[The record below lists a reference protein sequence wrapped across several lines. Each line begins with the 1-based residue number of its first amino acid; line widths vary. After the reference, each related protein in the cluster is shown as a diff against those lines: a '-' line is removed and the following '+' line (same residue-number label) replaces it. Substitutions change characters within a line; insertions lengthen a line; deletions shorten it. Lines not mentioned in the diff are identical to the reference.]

1 MLSRVAIRRF
11 TNVCLSLSLGIWL
24 GWSSSSFGESSSG
37 VSATNRGGK
46 TSKAMTA
53 KGLDSLL
60 KSKMESHWKKGL
72 ASVTSESLSDDEIVE
87 SLVRF
92 VNRETSAENL
102 TPPLIRAMSLLAE
115 AKQPQAADSLAKI
128 LGSGDFRLVM
138 AAADIASAT
147 KDRGFLEPLMKL
159 TKRREYAQRY
169 GFRRCVLDAVAK
181 YPDKT
186 AVDFLVD
193 QLEQS
198 DGQLKY
204 ETALNLQQMTGQEF
218 GGIAPDWRS
227 WWQKNR
233 DEFVFSS
240 RVQASQSVALK
251 VAPKPIPWDEP
262 RPSFYGMTI
271 YAKRVVFVID
281 RSGSMNSSIKYETRL
296 ERAQKEL
303 QSAIKALTESDYFNI
318 VAFDDRMEVFQTKLV
333 QATDANKLDGI
344 RFGYGLQ
351 PRGDT
356 ACYEPLKMGLDASN
370 DLELMLF
377 LSDGEPNAGALVDP
391 QAIVVAIANHNL
403 TQRTT
408 INTLGIDARFAHE
421 AFLKNLAEKNY
432 GKLLLLR

>member
-1 MLSRVAIRRF
+1 MTLRVAIRCFR
-11 TNVCLSLSLGIWL
+11 VICLFLSLGTWL
-24 GWSSSSFGESSSG
+24 GWSSLSFGEPSSG
-37 VSATNRGGK
+37 NTSASRGNK
-46 TSKAMTA
+46 MPKATTA
-53 KGLDSLL
+53 KSLESLL
-60 KSKMESHWKKGL
+60 KSKTESHWKKGL
-72 ASVTSESLSDDEIVE
+72 ASVTTDSLDDDEIVE

-92 VNRETSAENL
+92 VNRETAAENL
-102 TPPLIRAMSLLAE
+102 TPPLVRAMSLLAV
-115 AKQPQAADSLAKI
+115 AKQPQASEALVKT

-138 AAADIASAT
+138 AAADIASMA

-169 GFRRCVLDAVAK
+169 GFRRCVVDAVAK

-186 AVDFLVD
+186 AIDFLVD
-193 QLEQS
+193 RLEQS

-204 ETALNLQQMTGQEF
+204 EMALNLQKMTGKDF
-218 GGIAPDWRS
+218 GGIATDWRS

-233 DEFVFSS
+233 DDFVFSS

-281 RSGSMNSSIKYETRL
+281 RSGSMNSTVNSETRL
-296 ERAQKEL
+296 AKAQQEL
-303 QSAIKALTESDYFNI
+303 QKAIKALTESDYFNI

-333 QATDANKLDGI
+333 QATDGNKLDGI
-344 RFGYGLQ
+344 RFGYGLE

>member
-1 MLSRVAIRRF
+1 M
-11 TNVCLSLSLGIWL
+11 
-24 GWSSSSFGESSSG
+24 
-37 VSATNRGGK
+37 
-46 TSKAMTA
+46 
-53 KGLDSLL
+53 
-60 KSKMESHWKKGL
+60 
-72 ASVTSESLSDDEIVE
+72 
-87 SLVRF
+87 
-92 VNRETSAENL
+92 NL
-102 TPPLIRAMSLLAE
+102 TR
-115 AKQPQAADSLAKI
+115 
-128 LGSGDFRLVM
+128 
-138 AAADIASAT
+138 
-147 KDRGFLEPLMKL
+147 
-159 TKRREYAQRY
+159 RREYAQRY
-169 GFRRCVLDAVAK
+169 GFRRCVVDAVAK

-193 QLEQS
+193 RLEQS

-204 ETALNLQQMTGQEF
+204 ETALNLQKMTGKDF
-218 GGIAPDWRS
+218 GGIAADWRT

-233 DEFVFSS
+233 DDFEFSS
-240 RVQASQSVALK
+240 RVQASETVSLK

-281 RSGSMNSSIKYETRL
+281 RSGSMNSSVNSETRL
-296 ERAQKEL
+296 ARAQQEL
-303 QSAIKALTESDYFNI
+303 QKAIKALTESDYFNI

-344 RFGYGLQ
+344 RFGYGLE

-391 QAIVVAIANHNL
+391 HAIVVAIANHNL

>member
-1 MLSRVAIRRF
+1 MPSRAIIRCF
-11 TNVCLSLSLGIWL
+11 SIVCLTLLAGACLG
-24 GWSSSSFGESSSG
+24 GNSRSFGESSSG
-37 VSATNRGGK
+37 GGPSNRGSK
-46 TSKAMTA
+46 TTKGATA
-53 KGLDSLL
+53 KSLDSLL
-60 KSKMESHWKKGL
+60 KSKTESLWKKGL
-72 ASVTSESLSDDEIVE
+72 GSVTSESLNDDEIVE

-92 VNRETSAENL
+92 VNRETTAENL
-102 TPPLIRAMSLLAE
+102 TPPLVQAMSLLAE
-115 AKQPQAADSLAKI
+115 AKQTQAAETLAKI
-128 LGSGDFRLVM
+128 LESGDFRLVM
-138 AAADIASAT
+138 AAADIASTT

-159 TKRREYAQRY
+159 TQRREYSQRY
-169 GFRRCVLDAVAK
+169 GFRRCVVDAVAK
-181 YPDKT
+181 YPDKK

-193 QLEQS
+193 RLEKS

-204 ETALNLQQMTGQEF
+204 ETALSLQKTTGQEF
-218 GGIAPDWRS
+218 GGIATDWRN
-227 WWQKNR
+227 WWQENR
-233 DEFVFSS
+233 DHFVFAS
-240 RVQASQSVALK
+240 RVEASQPVALNI
-251 VAPKPIPWDEP
+251 APKPIPWDES
-262 RPSFYGMTI
+262 RPSFYGMTF

-281 RSGSMNSSIKYETRL
+281 RSGSMNSSVNGETRL

-303 QSAIKALTESDYFNI
+303 QRAIKALTESDYFNI
-318 VAFDDRMEVFQTKLV
+318 VAFSDRMQVFQTKLV

-344 RFGYGLQ
+344 RFGYGLDAL
-351 PRGDT
+351 GET

-408 INTLGIDARFAHE
+408 IHTLGIDARYSHE

>member
-1 MLSRVAIRRF
+1 MP
-11 TNVCLSLSLGIWL
+11 
-24 GWSSSSFGESSSG
+24 
-37 VSATNRGGK
+37 
-46 TSKAMTA
+46 KAPTA
-53 KGLDSLL
+53 KSLESLL
-60 KSKMESHWKKGL
+60 KSKTESHWKKGL
-72 ASVTSESLSDDEIVE
+72 ASVTTDSLDDDEIVE

-92 VNRETSAENL
+92 VNRETAAENL
-102 TPPLIRAMSLLAE
+102 TPPLVRAMSLLAV
-115 AKQPQAADSLAKI
+115 AKQPQASEALVKT

-138 AAADIASAT
+138 AAADIASMA
-147 KDRGFLEPLMKL
+147 KDRGFLEPLMNL

-169 GFRRCVLDAVAK
+169 GFRRCVVDAVAK

-186 AVDFLVD
+186 AIDFLVD
-193 QLEQS
+193 RLEQS

-204 ETALNLQQMTGQEF
+204 EMALNLQKMTGKDF
-218 GGIAPDWRS
+218 GGIATDWRS

-233 DEFVFSS
+233 DDFVFSS

-281 RSGSMNSSIKYETRL
+281 RSGSMNSTVNSETRL
-296 ERAQKEL
+296 AKAQQEL
-303 QSAIKALTESDYFNI
+303 QKAIKALTESDYFNI

-333 QATDANKLDGI
+333 QATDGNKLDGI
-344 RFGYGLQ
+344 RFGYGLE

>member
-1 MLSRVAIRRF
+1 MPSRVTRRF
-11 TNVCLSLSLGIWL
+11 PIVCFFLSVGIWL
-24 GWSSSSFGESSSG
+24 GWSSPSFSESSSG
-37 VSATNRGGK
+37 GTASSRGSK
-46 TSKAMTA
+46 TSKSTSA
-53 KGLDSLL
+53 KSLDSLL
-60 KSKMESHWKKGL
+60 KSKAESHWKKGL

-87 SLVRF
+87 SLARF
-92 VNRETSAENL
+92 VNRETAAENL
-102 TPPLIRAMSLLAE
+102 TMPLVRAMSLLAE
-115 AKQPQAADSLAKI
+115 AKQPQASEALAKI

-138 AAADIASAT
+138 AAADIASTT

-159 TKRREYAQRY
+159 TNRREYAQRY
-169 GFRRCVLDAVAK
+169 GFRRCVIDAVAK
-181 YPDKT
+181 YPDKM

-193 QLEQS
+193 RLEQS

-204 ETALNLQQMTGQEF
+204 ETAINLQKMTGQDF
-218 GGIAPDWRS
+218 GGIAVDWRR
-227 WWQKNR
+227 WWQKSR
-233 DEFVFSS
+233 DDFVFSS
-240 RVQASQSVALK
+240 RVQASQPVSLK

-281 RSGSMNSSIKYETRL
+281 RSGSMNSAINGETRL
-296 ERAQKEL
+296 ARAQQEL
-303 QSAIKALTESDYFNI
+303 QRAIKALTESDYFNI

-333 QATDANKLDGI
+333 QATDLNKLDGI
-344 RFGYGLQ
+344 RFGYGLE

-408 INTLGIDARFAHE
+408 INTLGIDARSVHE

>member
-11 TNVCLSLSLGIWL
+11 TIVCLSLSVVIWL
-24 GWSSSSFGESSSG
+24 GWKSSSFGESSSG
-37 VSATNRGGK
+37 GSATNRGGK
-46 TSKAMTA
+46 TSKSMTA

-72 ASVTSESLSDDEIVE
+72 SSITSESLSDDEIVE

-92 VNRETSAENL
+92 VNRETASENL

-115 AKQPQAADSLAKI
+115 AKQAQASDSLAKI
-128 LGSGDFRLVM
+128 LGSGDFRMVM
-138 AAADIASAT
+138 AAADIASTT

-159 TKRREYAQRY
+159 TARREYAQRY

-204 ETALNLQQMTGQEF
+204 ETALNLQRITGQEF
-218 GGIAPDWRS
+218 GGIATDWRS

-233 DEFVFSS
+233 DDFVFSS

-281 RSGSMNSSIKYETRL
+281 RSGSMNSSVKYETRL

-303 QSAIKALTESDYFNI
+303 QKAIKELTESDYFNI

-408 INTLGIDARFAHE
+408 INTLGIDARNLHE

>member
-1 MLSRVAIRRF
+1 MTLRVAIRCFR
-11 TNVCLSLSLGIWL
+11 VICLFLSLGTWL
-24 GWSSSSFGESSSG
+24 GWSSLSFGEPSSG
-37 VSATNRGGK
+37 NTSASRGNK
-46 TSKAMTA
+46 MPKATTA
-53 KGLDSLL
+53 KSLESLL
-60 KSKMESHWKKGL
+60 KSKTESHWKKGL
-72 ASVTSESLSDDEIVE
+72 ASVTTDSLDDDEIVE

-92 VNRETSAENL
+92 VNRETAAENL
-102 TPPLIRAMSLLAE
+102 TPPLVRAMSLLAV
-115 AKQPQAADSLAKI
+115 AKQPQASEALVKT

-138 AAADIASAT
+138 AAADIASMA
-147 KDRGFLEPLMKL
+147 KDRGFLEPLMNL

-169 GFRRCVLDAVAK
+169 GFRRCVIDAVAK

-186 AVDFLVD
+186 AIDFLVD
-193 QLEQS
+193 RLEQS

-204 ETALNLQQMTGQEF
+204 EMALNLQKMTGKDF
-218 GGIAPDWRS
+218 GGIATDWRS

-233 DEFVFSS
+233 DDFVFSS

-281 RSGSMNSSIKYETRL
+281 RSGSMNSTVNSETRL
-296 ERAQKEL
+296 AKAQQEL
-303 QSAIKALTESDYFNI
+303 QKAIKALTESDYFNI

-333 QATDANKLDGI
+333 QATDGNKLDGI
-344 RFGYGLQ
+344 RFGYGLE